1 MVFYNRKKSKAEKEA
16 DRAYAQMSKTIN
28 IRHYAG
34 NVSRSVAISAK
45 DAFLDLNPT
54 IREISNH
61 TGNGIKNVKAKY
73 KERMERKAM
82 YDSSNGLNKTS
93 KLSLK
98 ELAMAVRDAHKEAV
112 KGDSIDVEEL
122 SQQGISLD
130 PSKFALEAEEK
141 KLFSDG
147 DQINVNTKNII
158 LKSDNKSVATLSST
172 ILTSAMSIVRVNQQ
186 GFQSVLT
193 GIGELASTNVQ
204 FYNDMNSTLNRLNE
218 QMSNLN
224 RLSRIDTVGGMSTS
238 SAIDELVMGNFTMA
252 NMMQAFKDAK
262 NGKGKG
268 GSSVVKSAGL
278 GFLSSYAMGK
288 LKNGGMLKN
297 TILKAKNLA
306 TNAPLTIYDM
316 LDSNAIGNSKIAQR
330 VQGMRNKKGF
340 IGNMARKIIPRN
352 FAGNG
357 GVLNKGSKFLKG
369 LLFGDLNFGKG
380 ELDTSNNLSKGTAV
394 AFDAETHNTINTV
407 IPGYLGK
414 ILAHFTKGP
423 EQVYNY
429 DTGKWTTVDKAR
441 DLYNKRIASK
451 VSGNEMVENLGKRI
465 FGEEKVPE
473 KYNDLMVELAKNRDL
488 KPQDIKKLSD
498 KYGEAAYTLYE
509 SIFKN
514 EEMMKDFKVAR
525 NSASREVFTV
535 SKNKEFSGS
544 MLNAFNDKIDFVND
558 AQVEASQT
566 RAKEIKKINKVV
578 SDTNVLLGGKANGE
592 GNSEKEAAEG
602 NTSIFEDAKGLLG
615 RFRNSRFLQGE
626 GKTRSKIRGWLDKTQ
641 GKVDSLEGKLFG
653 RGKKEAKAESGEKVK
668 DKVKKVADKVEGTS
682 GTKGKVRSF
691 LSSIKSKLGKGGSA
705 ASGIIEGSGGL
716 SMTSTL
722 ASLILG
728 EGAYKGITKMIDPE
742 SGEIVDDKPNKNKPA
757 STAKEQI
764 SDLTDVLDKIGE
776 SKTLSNSKL
785 GKMFKK
791 SPAARSVMDFFKNMT
806 EKGWFSKATD
816 MGGKLSPMLG
826 EGWDLWAAGKQVM
839 EGNPLGG
846 LIGYGM
852 SKAGTK
858 FGGKWFK
865 NPLVKYGAEMAGSM
879 VGTKL
884 GHSIGR
890 SVNKLFGGG
899 EAKAEDGSGPTPNPM
914 QGNNVFSGADTQS
927 QANVQQGYQ
936 SVDIGQDMANGQGD
950 PNLNSIAQVGK
961 LAQEA
966 YGSGATLSSIN
977 DSGSGNNPITQ
988 SVLKPTPLNNSNGN
1002 PMSAVSSKFGEGQ
1015 STATTSSP
1023 AKTGP
1028 ILNGENPMNPD
1039 GEDSSDNGK
1048 LSIMDFFS
1056 PFNMIKKGTEA
1067 IDGTSTAKGSN
1078 GFLQRVKD
1086 DNNASLSKDP
1096 NKQQVDTAS
1105 LSSPTNGILGSLFAL
1120 NDSMTEVIKKNPIIA
1135 DMQKNPTTMAKK
1147 LLAFTPLGA
1156 AFHMMDNG
1164 FDPINPSSTIT
1175 SSIDNYFED
1184 LADAMDEFIELA
1196 EKAAS
1201 GGGGGGG
1208 DGSGG
1213 GFGGNVSASDI
1224 DSFLKTSIDNN
1235 FGCDPDKMYKDVA
1248 GYTKVKHYFGGN
1260 IDQIKK
1266 ATERIKSNGV
1276 SPEWFWAYE
1285 GQEQGLGFG
1294 WLNHF
1299 QGMGDPW
1306 SNIDKTCSWI
1316 KEASNG
1322 TYPLAWYDAQF
1333 PTRYVTP
1340 KEKQE
1345 KGTKI
1350 YNSLPKGSIGRV
1362 YLTGTAA
1369 ATWAAFDPEALKGA
1383 VNGVQDYGDPMKGCV
1398 ATLKKWGSGSGNNSK
1413 KGDSKASVSDED
1425 SKAMDAANLSDGGGS
1440 SSSSGST
1447 ASPSSKDKKD
1457 GDKDKKDGDSKSSE
1471 GGDSKSSDAPPE
1483 RSASLAK
1490 WDDDMQNKV
1499 IERVVKKYQ
1508 LMYDELNGKKEKA
1521 AAATANAAAGK
1532 IDNAK
1537 KSIAAT
1543 TSGDKDSGSS
1553 SSATASDGN
1562 VAYVDDKGNVI
1573 INGGDPESLAVAKNK
1588 LKAENDILDI
1598 LRKIL
1603 KATKD
1608 ISGYTK
1614 QALEKL
1620 VKMIKEI
1627 ETQTDLTQENNEVS
1641 EITNELL
1648 KRLNIEGGGLNSIGL
1663 VSNPNEFELPNDMLI
1678 PIYRGY

>member
-1 MVFYNRKKSKAEKEA
+1 MAFYNRKKSKAEKEA
-16 DRAYAQMSKTIN
+16 DRAYAQMSKTVK

-54 IREISNH
+54 IREISTH

-82 YDSSNGLNKTS
+82 NDSSNGLNKTS

-112 KGDSIDVEEL
+112 KGDSIDAEEL

-147 DQINVNTKNII
+147 DQMTVNTKNII

-204 FYNDMNSTLNRLNE
+204 FYNDMNSTLSRLND
-218 QMSNLN
+218 QMNNLN
-224 RLSRIDTVGGMSTS
+224 RLSRIDTVGGMSTN
-238 SAIDELVMGNFTMA
+238 SAIDELVMGNFTMT
-252 NMMQAFKDAK
+252 NMIQAFKDA
-262 NGKGKG
+262 NNSKG
-268 GSSVVKSAGL
+268 GVGSVAKSAGL
-278 GFLSSYAMGK
+278 GFLSTYALSKM
-288 LKNGGMLKN
+288 KNGGLMKN
-297 TILKAKNLA
+297 TITKARNLA

-316 LDSNAIGNSKIAQR
+316 LDSNTIGNSKMAQK
-330 VQGMRNKKGF
+330 VQNMRNKKGF
-340 IGNMARKIIPRN
+340 IGNMSRRIIPKD
-352 FAGNG
+352 FAGND

-423 EQVYNY
+423 EQVYDYN
-429 DTGKWTTVDKAR
+429 TGKWTTVDKAR

-465 FGEEKVPE
+465 FGEEKVPD

-535 SKNKEFSGS
+535 SKSKEFSGS

-626 GKTRSKIRGWLDKTQ
+626 GKTKSKIRGWLDKAQ
-641 GKVDSLEGKLFG
+641 GKVDSVEGKLFG
-653 RGKKEAKAESGEKVK
+653 KGKKEAKAESGEKVK
-668 DKVKKVADKVEGTS
+668 DKVKKVADKIDGIKDS
-682 GTKGKVRSF
+682 KGKGKIKSF
-691 LSSIKSKLGKGGSA
+691 LSSIKSKLSKGGSA
-705 ASGIIEGSGGL
+705 TNGIIEGSGGL

-728 EGAYKGITKMIDPE
+728 EGAYKGITKMIDHE
-742 SGEIVDDKPNKNKPA
+742 SEEIVDEKPSKNKPA

-764 SDLTDVLDKIGE
+764 NDLTDVLDKIGE

-806 EKGWFSKATD
+806 EKGWFNKATD
-816 MGGKLSPMLG
+816 MGGKLSPMLSKG
-826 EGWDLWAAGKQVM
+826 FDLWTIGKQVM

-846 LIGYGM
+846 LIGYGLGR
-852 SKAGTK
+852 AGTK
-858 FGGKWFK
+858 FGGKWFS
-865 NPLVKYGAEMAGSM
+865 NPMLKYGAEMAGSM
-879 VGTKL
+879 IGTKL

-936 SVDIGQDMANGQGD
+936 GADIGQDMANGQGD

-988 SVLKPTPLNNSNGN
+988 SVLKPTPLNNGEGN
-1002 PMSAVSSKFGEGQ
+1002 PMSAVNNKIGEGQ
-1015 STATTSSP
+1015 STATTSSL

-1028 ILNGENPMNPD
+1028 ILNGKNPMNPD
-1039 GEDSSDNGK
+1039 GEDSNDKGK

-1067 IDGTSTAKGSN
+1067 IDSTSTAKGSN

-1086 DNNASLSKDP
+1086 DNSASLSKDP

-1105 LSSPTNGILGSLFAL
+1105 LSSPTNGVLGSLFAL

-1201 GGGGGGG
+1201 GGGGG
-1208 DGSGG
+1208 DGSGGGEG

-1224 DSFLKTSIDNN
+1224 LSFLKTSIDNN
-1235 FGCDPDKMYKDVA
+1235 FGCDADKMYKDVA
-1248 GYTKVKHYFGGN
+1248 GYTKVKHYFGGS

-1266 ATERIKSNGV
+1266 ASERIKSNGV

-1285 GQEQGLGFG
+1285 GQEQGLGNG

-1299 QGMGDPW
+1299 GFMGDVW
-1306 SNIDKTCSWI
+1306 SNIDITCKWI
-1316 KEASNG
+1316 KDASRNN
-1322 TYPLAWYDAQF
+1322 YPLAWYDAGF
-1333 PTRYVTP
+1333 GVGSYTTP
-1340 KEKQE
+1340 KEKQK
-1345 KGTKI
+1345 KGDEF
-1350 YNSLPKGSIGRV
+1350 YASLPKGSIGRV

-1369 ATWAAFDPEALKGA
+1369 ATWAAFDPEALKKG
-1383 VNGVQDYGDPMKGCV
+1383 VNGVQDYGNPMKGCV
-1398 ATLKKWGSGSGNNSK
+1398 ELLKKWGSGSGKNNN
-1413 KGDSKASVSDED
+1413 KGDSKASISDED
-1425 SKAMDAANLSDGGGS
+1425 SKALDAANLSDGGGS

-1447 ASPSSKDKKD
+1447 ASSSKD
-1457 GDKDKKDGDSKSSE
+1457 GDKDKKDKDGKSSE
-1471 GGDSKSSDAPPE
+1471 GGGDSSSSDAPPE

-1521 AAATANAAAGK
+1521 AAATASAAAGK
-1532 IDNAK
+1532 IDDAK

-1543 TSGDKDSGSS
+1543 TSGDKDSGSN